1 MRVEATCTVCDSRRE
16 HEVVR
21 EEPGSDFIWLQCC
34 TCGNRGIWTAAS
46 RDLKAVPDED
56 IDIQREFDESVGA
69 DIAGN
74 EGWHITDDSTADW
87 ALRRIAWHQQ
97 QIERRKQFVQREIER
112 LQAYLQAETERHER
126 SIRFFESH
134 LRAYFEQLRQQ
145 GLLGDRK
152 TYRLPHGALQM
163 RAKSPKFER
172 DDKQLLEWA
181 RQHGLVRVSEAP
193 DWSTIK
199 ERLAVTDSMVVVDRE
214 TGEVVPGVIVAEP
227 AGETFSV
234 KVEVS

>member
-1 MRVEATCTVCDSRRE
+1 VCDGRRE

-34 TCGNRGIWTAAS
+34 TCGNRGIWTTAS
-46 RDLKAVPDED
+46 RDLKAVPDDD

-112 LQAYLQAETERHER
+112 LHEYLETETERHER
-126 SIRFFESH
+126 SIRFFEAH
-134 LRAYFEQLRQQ
+134 LRAYFERLRAE
-145 GLLGDRK
+145 GALGNRK
-152 TYRLPHGALQM
+152 TYRLPHGALQV
-163 RAKSPKFER
+163 RASGPKFER
-172 DDKQLLEWA
+172 NDEQLLPWA
-181 RQHGLVRVSEAP
+181 KAVGLVRIKEQP
-193 DWSTIK
+193 DW
-199 ERLAVTDSMVVVDRE
+199 
-214 TGEVVPGVIVAEP
+214 
-227 AGETFSV
+227 
-234 KVEVS
+234 

>member
-1 MRVEATCTVCDSRRE
+1 
-16 HEVVR
+16 
-21 EEPGSDFIWLQCC
+21 
-34 TCGNRGIWTAAS
+34 
-46 RDLKAVPDED
+46 
-56 IDIQREFDESVGA
+56 
-69 DIAGN
+69 

-152 TYRLPHGALQM
+152 TYRLPHGTLQM

-193 DWSTIK
+193 DWSAIK
-199 ERLAVTDSMVVVDRE
+199 ERLAVTDSMV
-214 TGEVVPGVIVAEP
+214 
-227 AGETFSV
+227 
-234 KVEVS
+234 